1 MAREFYFHSGSAGHT
16 SSDATAPG
24 YILQSF
30 RQDIRTGTSSIGIV
44 INQLSTQSISVQ
56 GTPLS
61 FISQPIIGTFTL
73 SGSVTC
79 SMWGSE
85 DNLNR
90 NASFGFRL
98 WHKSGSLQGTGSETS
113 MMATIVSG
121 AVTTDEWGTAVSR
134 RAFTASLTNTIFR
147 TGDRFVL
154 RVYAT
159 GFGAGGT
166 FGATSATGV
175 TLYYG
180 QTVSGSAGDS
190 ILQFGQD
197 IPLKKKIKSVR

>member
-1 MAREFYFHSGSAGHT
+1 MSRDFYFHSGAAGHT
-16 SSDATAPG
+16 SSDGTAPG
-24 YILQSF
+24 YILQTF
-30 RQDIRTGTSSIGIV
+30 RQDTRTGTSSIAIV
-44 INQLSTQSISVQ
+44 TGQLSTQSVAFPAI
-56 GTPLS
+56 PLS
-61 FISQPIIGTFTL
+61 FISQPILGTFTL

-79 SMWGSE
+79 SMWGLE

-98 WHKSGSLQGTGSETS
+98 WHKSGSLQGTGSETA
-113 MMATIVSG
+113 MMGTIVSG
-121 AVTTDEWGTAVSR
+121 AVAGDEWGTTPTR
-134 RAFTASLTNTIFR
+134 KFFTASLTNTIFR

-154 RVYAT
+154 RLYAT
-159 GFGAGGT
+159 GFGAAGT

-180 QTVSGSAGDS
+180 QTASGSAGDS

-197 IPLKKKIKSVR
+197 IPIKKKIKAFR